1 MLVAEFLLIENFEK
15 VKFTFFILS
24 VWYCKIY

>member
-24 VWYCKIY
+24 V